1 MRDYTVGGP
10 EAKVAEANGLVDAD
24 WYKPKVD
31 RELMKQ
37 FMARSNGLAALHV
50 ASWFAA
56 LAVFGYLAHLSW
68 GSWWAIPAFAVY
80 GVLYGSMSDSRW
92 HETGHR
98 TAFRTKWLND
108 VVYYIASFMVFREP
122 ETWRWSH
129 ARHHSDTI
137 IVGRDAEIAFKR
149 NVPFYKHI
157 LELFSFGAFPAE
169 LKQWIQNAF
178 GKITNNQ
185 KDFQPPETFHI
196 SKWASRVYL
205 SILIA
210 TVVFSWRIGSFEPMM
225 FIGLPSIYGHWFVV
239 TLGVTQHAGLAENTT
254 DHRLNTR
261 TIYMGPL
268 NRWIYW
274 NMNYHVEHHIYP
286 SVPFHQLKNLHE
298 AVKDQLAPP
307 YKSTLS
313 ALREVVYA
321 LRRQAKD
328 ENFYIQRQLPTS
340 AN

>member
-1 MRDYTVGGP
+1 
-10 EAKVAEANGLVDAD
+10 
-24 WYKPKVD
+24 
-31 RELMKQ
+31 
-37 FMARSNGLAALHV
+37 
-50 ASWFAA
+50 
-56 LAVFGYLAHLSW
+56 
-68 GSWWAIPAFAVY
+68 
-80 GVLYGSMSDSRW
+80 
-92 HETGHR
+92 
-98 TAFRTKWLND
+98 
-108 VVYYIASFMVFREP
+108 MVFREP

-149 NVPFYKHI
+149 NVPFYKFV

-185 KDFQPPETFHI
+185 KDFQPPETFRI

-328 ENFYIQRQLPTS
+328 ENFYIQRQLPTTV
-340 AN
+340 N